1 MSSEKTIY
9 TLTLHETLVI
19 SEKQQYM
26 TYVRRVPGG
35 WIYVIRN
42 YNNCNTTSTFVPF
55 NNEFQ

>member
-19 SEKQQYM
+19 SETQQYM

-42 YNNCNTTSTFVPF
+42 YNITF
-55 NNEFQ
+55 QYKTL

>member
-19 SEKQQYM
+19 SETQQYM
-26 TYVRRVPGG
+26 TYVRRVPA
-35 WIYVIRN
+35 
-42 YNNCNTTSTFVPF
+42 STFVPF